1 MKVQQI
7 SQQQS
12 ISSKN
17 KQPSFGSAIDLTMR
31 YLATNQAVGANSVDL
46 ASMVAP
52 RTINDSVRRGPLA
65 GIETFRREIM
75 GTVNDSLLGGYGM
88 AAGALIAA
96 LMGIQGKFGVSA
108 NKILAAP
115 ETVNILA
122 ENKTHQIKGN
132 ESQYEYLRNIFKD
145 IKVFNPSSENAD
157 IEGFVK
163 LSDETVDKVSKTM
176 DKVISD
182 TTIDYSK
189 WNSKKSADS
198 IHVVK
203 NMIIGEVGGESKVI
217 LTSLDG
223 KHTSETKLATLL
235 EDTFNLSKAF
245 NKKNVMKAFEEQI
258 NSNKSIFENR
268 FIKNFAKFGKVKSL
282 AGFAIASAVGL
293 SVQPINMYLTKKKT
307 GTDGF
312 VGVEGRTKDN
322 SKTFLGL
329 KLASTAGFLGMVM
342 STLNPEINGLK
353 KVLPHNFM
361 KKMAFKGFWPTV
373 NQLKGVYGITIISRL
388 MSSRDKD
395 ELRESL
401 TKDFCGYL
409 SWLVLGDI
417 VNRLVA
423 EKLNNS
429 VMNRTKAVENK
440 GFWSRAFN
448 STLKTRDEILVE
460 TLAKNGISTNK
471 EVDGKTIAKTFK
483 EMMQDL
489 NGIKNEAVKKAAKKR
504 LSTLNKAQFAG
515 YAFSCIVLGLG
526 IPNLNIYITNKLD
539 KKHKAEINKQKEN
552 SQDNLKT
559 A

>member
-1 MKVQQI
+1 MKVQSI
-7 SQQQS
+7 QQQN
-12 ISSKN
+12 INSKN
-17 KQPSFGSAIDLTMR
+17 GQPNFNGTLDLTMR

-52 RTINDSVRRGPLA
+52 RSINDTVRRGPLA
-65 GIETFRREIM
+65 GLETFRREIM

-96 LMGIQGKFGVSA
+96 LMGMNGKFGVKV

-122 ENKTHQIKGN
+122 QNKTKQLKENK
-132 ESQYEYLRNIFKD
+132 SQLDYLRSIFRE
-145 IKVFNPSSENAD
+145 IKVFNPSLATAD
-157 IEGFVK
+157 EEGFVR
-163 LSDETVDKVSKTM
+163 LSEETVEKVSRTM
-176 DKVISD
+176 DRVISD
-182 TTIDYSK
+182 EATDYRK
-189 WNSKKSADS
+189 WSNIKSPDS

-203 NMIIGEVGGESKVI
+203 NIILGENGGESRIV
-217 LTSLDG
+217 LTSHDG
-223 KHTSETKLATLL
+223 KHVSETKLVTLL

-245 NKKNVMKAFEEQI
+245 NKKTVKAAFEEQI
-258 NSNKSIFENR
+258 RDNKSILENK
-268 FIKNFAKFGKVKSL
+268 FIKNFRKFGKTKSL

-307 GTDGF
+307 GSDGF
-312 VGVEGRTKDN
+312 VGVEGRSKDT
-322 SKTFLGL
+322 SKSFLGL
-329 KLASTAGFLGMVM
+329 KLASTAGFLGVVL
-342 STLNPEINGLK
+342 STLNPEVNGWK

-401 TKDFCGYL
+401 TKDLCGFL

-417 VNRLVA
+417 VNRLTA
-423 EKLNNS
+423 EALDNS
-429 VMNRTKAVENK
+429 VMNRTKDIAKK
-440 GFWSRAFN
+440 GLWGRAFN

-460 TLAKNGISTNK
+460 TLAKQGVAVNK
-471 EVDGKTIAKTFK
+471 EVNGKVVAKTFK
-483 EMMQDL
+483 EMEKDL
-489 NGIKNEAVKKAAKKR
+489 NGLKNEAVRKMTKKR
-504 LSTLNKAQFAG
+504 LCTLNKAQFAG
-515 YAFSCIVLGLG
+515 YAFSCLVLGLG

-539 KKHKAEINKQKEN
+539 KKHKAEAAKQAAKEA
-552 SQDNLKT
+552 QQTK
-559 A
+559 